1 MYQFIQALTYNQPGT
16 IKNDVIDLDLFE
28 DIVESLEKNDGTT
41 KNLAEIHPK
50 YEKLRNTY
58 KEEQDKDGVDN
69 IIDNNA
75 DAREN
80 VA

>member
-28 DIVESLEKNDGTT
+28 RVVQNLEKADGTT
-41 KNLAEIHPK
+41 KDLTELSPK

-58 KEEQDKDGVDN
+58 KEEQDKDDVDN
-69 IIDNNA
+69 IIDNNI